1 MGYKFDGTKLKDG
14 GTTLFNIRGD
24 KVCKGTGSTTVANVR
39 GDKICKGTGSTTSAN
54 VRGDKLCKGTGSST
68 WEKMSVIEK
77 EIQGHTSSVMRAALW
92 MSLHRNF

>member
-24 KVCKGTGSTTVANVR
+24 KVCNGTGSTTV
-39 GDKICKGTGSTTSAN
+39 AN

-68 WEKMSVIEK
+68 WQKMSVIEK
-77 EIQGHTSSVMRAALW
+77 EIQGHTSSAIRAALW
-92 MSLHRNF
+92 MSIHRNF